1 MYALRELEREDVK
14 TINAWRRDPELIRH
28 LGAPYRFIG
37 PEVDERWFDAY
48 LQKRGSTIRCAVVE
62 REKPEEILGLVTLA
76 DIDWVHRGCELHIMI
91 GPAARRGKGAG
102 SFAVEAMLR
111 HAFADMGLERVQVL
125 LLEDNTAALG
135 LYRKCGFQEEGLLR
149 RAAYKEGVWRN
160 MRVMSVLREEWNERE
175 H

>member
-1 MYALRELEREDVK
+1 MYALRELERNDVK
-14 TINAWRRDPELIRH
+14 TINDWRRDPELIAR
-28 LGAPYRFIG
+28 LGAPYRYIG

-48 LQKRGSTIRCAVVE
+48 LQKRGNTIRCAVVDEE
-62 REKPEEILGLVTLA
+62 RPEEILGLITLA

-91 GPAARRGKGAG
+91 GPAAQGQGAG

-125 LLEDNTAALG
+125 LLEENAPALG
-135 LYRKCGFQEEGLLR
+135 LYRKCGFRPEGTLR
-149 RAAYKEGVWRN
+149 HAAYKNGAWRN
-160 MRVMSVLREEWNERE
+160 MLVMSVLREEWDKRE